1 MDTPQSIIEFS
12 GGSSRMTY
20 LLDPSTVETEKSL
33 SLPSTTRGSR
43 HIANVMGSIHIPP
56 EERGGHALSN

>member
-20 LLDPSTVETEKSL
+20 LLGPSTVETENSL
-33 SLPSTTRGSR
+33 SMPSTTRVSG
-43 HIANVMGSIHIPP
+43 HIANVMGGIHIPP
-56 EERGGHALSN
+56 EGRGADTP